1 MKAIV
6 PCKGCLDRHAA
17 CHASCDRYKAW
28 QEARQP
34 ELEARKKSA
43 TFAADLAT
51 KDIRYRKLG
60 LGLK

>member
-1 MKAIV
+1 MKTIV
-6 PCKGCLDRHAA
+6 PCKNCLDHHIA
-17 CHASCDRYKAW
+17 CHASCDKYKAW
-28 QEARQP
+28 QIARQP

>member
-6 PCKGCLDRHAA
+6 PCKGCQKRHAT
-17 CHASCDRYKAW
+17 CHVECEKYKDW
-28 QEARQP
+28 QVARQP

-43 TFAADLAT
+43 TFAADMAI

>member
-1 MKAIV
+1 MKAIP
-6 PCKGCLDRHAA
+6 PCKNCLDRHSA
-17 CHASCDRYKAW
+17 CHASCDNYKAW
-28 QEARQP
+28 QVARQP